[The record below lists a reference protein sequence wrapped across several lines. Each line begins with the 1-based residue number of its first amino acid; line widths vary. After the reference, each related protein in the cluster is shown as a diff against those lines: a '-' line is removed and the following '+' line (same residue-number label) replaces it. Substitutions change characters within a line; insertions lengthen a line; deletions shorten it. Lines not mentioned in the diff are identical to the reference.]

1 MGRYK
6 DMDTTDYTRSLGFGT
21 PYARHSD
28 TSKAAALSMKTV
40 AKGFEWL
47 VFKHILKTGWHGC
60 TSDEACEALNLTHQ
74 NGSARVS
81 TLAKKGM
88 IIRTERK
95 RKTRSGR
102 AAYVY
107 MAGENQNGINTY

>member
-1 MGRYK
+1 MGRFK
-6 DMDTTDYTRSLGFGT
+6 DAMIDHMNEL
-21 PYARHSD
+21 PPHVRHSD
-28 TSKAAALSMKTV
+28 TSYAAALSMKTV

-95 RKTRSGR
+95 RETRSGR

-107 MAGENQNGINTY
+107 CVAGGK